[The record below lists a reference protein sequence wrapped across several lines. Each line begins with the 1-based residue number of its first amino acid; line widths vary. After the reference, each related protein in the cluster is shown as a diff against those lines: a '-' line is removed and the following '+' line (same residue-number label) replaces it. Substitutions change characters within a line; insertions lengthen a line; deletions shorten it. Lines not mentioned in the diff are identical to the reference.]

1 MGDRDTA
8 LAALL
13 FEMKGEIRADI
24 RDCKSDLTER
34 IADVRTDVADVR
46 AKQGEHDLRLTALES
61 NTGLGLTKKQKAAL
75 WTALGGLLL
84 EGARHLVAGVSG
96 LFAVVKGVP
105 KL

>member
-24 RDCKSDLTER
+24 RECKTDLSEK
-34 IADVRTDVADVR
+34 IADVRSDVR
-46 AKQGEHDLRLTALES
+46 DLDQRMTAFES
-61 NTGLGLTKKQKAAL
+61 SSGVGLTKKQKAAL
-75 WTALGGLLL
+75 WAGLSALLL
-84 EGARHLVAGVSG
+84 EGARHFMTGLSA
-96 LFAVVKGVP
+96 LFAAVKGVP